1 MQDAKVIVIG
11 AGIGGLAAAYWLC
24 QRGFGVE
31 VLEASSRPGGR
42 MLTLERKGDRIDV
55 GAQFYHTNFTYA
67 FQLMDAVNL
76 SDTRRLI
83 GGKVQFALSDGST
96 YLYDHRMPYMKLLGL
111 RGNLKLASF
120 IVKYVLFGHRFP
132 AYRIVR
138 DIPEYDNV
146 PATEIWPAPADAS
159 IRDYI
164 LTTMGVAETGGMPEW
179 MSLYHYIHA
188 LRSTMFSSFFSLT
201 GGVASLA
208 DELAKRLPVQ
218 YEAPVRQLVVEKGR
232 VVGVEMEDGSA
243 KKADHVMVAV
253 APPAAARLLPD
264 ELEAQRTFFE
274 SVVGTPK
281 PMPVFFLDRPL
292 KKDVWCYFSE
302 PGLRRPFMFALDGSS
317 KAPEMVPSG
326 KSVLT
331 AWSGY
336 PMTAK
341 LMAMSDQDIMK
352 QALEDIELMIPGVSN
367 YVEDTALVRHPYE
380 MALFPPGSY
389 RRVLDFQKQARELD
403 GVSFVSDVL
412 CTFAMEGAAASA
424 AAAVNR
430 VSQWGGLARGSAAV
444 QVVPI
449 DR

>member
-1 MQDAKVIVIG
+1 
-11 AGIGGLAAAYWLC
+11 
-24 QRGFGVE
+24 
-31 VLEASSRPGGR
+31 
-42 MLTLERKGDRIDV
+42 
-55 GAQFYHTNFTYA
+55 
-67 FQLMDAVNL
+67 
-76 SDTRRLI
+76 
-83 GGKVQFALSDGST
+83 
-96 YLYDHRMPYMKLLGL
+96 MKLLGL

-146 PATEIWPAPADAS
+146 PATEIWPAPADAP

-253 APPAAARLLPD
+253 APPAAARHLDRPRLSGPTSNRSS
-264 ELEAQRTFFE
+264 A
-274 SVVGTPK
+274 PK

-292 KKDVWCYFSE
+292 NKACGAISVGFGDRSCSRWMK
-302 PGLRRPFMFALDGSS
+302 LRARRWYPA
-317 KAPEMVPSG
+317 K

-331 AWSGY
+331 AFGR
-336 PMTAK
+336 T
-341 LMAMSDQDIMK
+341 
-352 QALEDIELMIPGVSN
+352 
-367 YVEDTALVRHPYE
+367 
-380 MALFPPGSY
+380 
-389 RRVLDFQKQARELD
+389 
-403 GVSFVSDVL
+403 
-412 CTFAMEGAAASA
+412 
-424 AAAVNR
+424 
-430 VSQWGGLARGSAAV
+430 
-444 QVVPI
+444 
-449 DR
+449 